1 MRNFRF
7 RAVVWMMVLLL
18 PAVPAMADLNAAM
31 LHAKGKA
38 TVNGSAVSNSQAV
51 FAGDQVRTGKDS
63 SATMTLAGSIVTLP
77 SESGVVFANNTLAV
91 NQGGALIVT
100 SRGMTVTA
108 GGLRIQPA
116 DGQKGRFEVTQ
127 SGGKVRVSA
136 FQGRLTVSDGKQTTM
151 IEPGH
156 QLTTADSSLGN
167 KPAAASSLSGA
178 ALAIIVA
185 VVAGASLGTILAT
198 TGEEQ
203 DTSPSTFAP

>member
-1 MRNFRF
+1 MRKVLFHTL
-7 RAVVWMMVLLL
+7 VWTIVLTL
-18 PAVPAMADLNAAM
+18 ATAPAMADLNAAM

-38 TVNGSAVSNSQAV
+38 TVNGNAVSNSQAV

-63 SATMTLAGSIVTLP
+63 SATLTLAGSIVTLP
-77 SESGVVFANNTLAV
+77 SESGVVFGNNALAV
-91 NQGGALIVT
+91 NEGGVTITT

-127 SGGKVRVSA
+127 SGGRVRVSA
-136 FQGRLTVSDGKQTTM
+136 LQGRLAVSDGKQTTM

-156 QLTTADSSLGN
+156 QMTTAGSSLGN

-178 ALAIIVA
+178 ALAVIVA
-185 VVAGASLGTILAT
+185 VVAGASVGAIIAT
-198 TGEEQ
+198 TGEEA
-203 DTSPSTFAP
+203 DTSPSTFQ

>member
-1 MRNFRF
+1 MRKVLFHTL
-7 RAVVWMMVLLL
+7 VWTIVLTL
-18 PAVPAMADLNAAM
+18 ATAPAMADLNAAM

-63 SATMTLAGSIVTLP
+63 SATLTLAGSTVTLP
-77 SESGVVFANNTLAV
+77 SESGVVFGNNTLAV
-91 NQGGALIVT
+91 NEGGATIAT
-100 SRGMTVTA
+100 SRGMTVAA

-127 SGGKVRVSA
+127 SGGKVHVSA
-136 FQGRLTVSDGKQTTM
+136 LQGRLAVSDGKQTTM

-156 QLTTADSSLGN
+156 QMTTASSSLGK

-178 ALAIIVA
+178 ALAVIVA
-185 VVAGASLGTILAT
+185 AVAGASVGIIIAT
-198 TGEEQ
+198 TGEEE
-203 DTSPSTFAP
+203 DTSPSTFQ